1 MRCYF
6 SILHTLALQIR
17 PDSRWPE
24 RAGRADP
31 TVCTATRPNGLSFS
45 LGITTLLI
53 PLFWRTGGAAE
64 TSLQLGVLCL
74 GLFVDGNVGVGV
86 FPGVKE
92 VLIGSFGVVEVA
104 AQAL

>member
-1 MRCYF
+1 GVRGGEMRCYF

-53 PLFWRTGGAAE
+53 PLFWRHRWHSGDFTAAWRTLPWLVCRWE
-64 TSLQLGVLCL
+64 CRGRRLSRC
-74 GLFVDGNVGVGV
+74 
-86 FPGVKE
+86 E
-92 VLIGSFGVVEVA
+92 GSPDRQFWRR
-104 AQAL
+104 